1 MKKNSQQVEPESD
14 EHLEIDFKTSKAEQL
29 YREIRK
35 KGEDE
40 EEAKRYLID
49 YLVDHRK
56 KVEEEFKTK
65 PSLLS

>member
-1 MKKNSQQVEPESD
+1 MQF
-14 EHLEIDFKTSKAEQL
+14 EIEFKTSKAEQL

-40 EEAKRYLID
+40 EEGKRYLIN
-49 YLVDHRK
+49 YLADHRNK
-56 KVEEEFKTK
+56 AEDEFKAK